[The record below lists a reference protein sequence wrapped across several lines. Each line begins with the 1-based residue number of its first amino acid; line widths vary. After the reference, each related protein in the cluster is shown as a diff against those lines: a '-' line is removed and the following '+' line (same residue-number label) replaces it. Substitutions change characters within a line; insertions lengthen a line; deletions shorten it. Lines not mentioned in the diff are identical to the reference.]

1 LSLSSPP
8 RSLLWVWLLSP
19 CLGLVLFDA
28 LRGTYAS
35 AVPRYAIAGFPAAC
49 LIAAVALGHL
59 GRPTRALFIAV
70 IIVMSLVGVLR
81 LYRADDRSGEPY
93 VQVAALLR
101 REVNDSD
108 VILVHS
114 IPSGV
119 TGIARYLEQAGA
131 SRTGIGF
138 ASWVSQL
145 GRRRVPEDL
154 RALAVGRRRI
164 ILVRVHDVG
173 EPAPEEFWL
182 RQNARLVETK
192 TIQWATVQYFTPA
205 DSVTF
210 FASTAAAPAA
220 GR

>member
-1 LSLSSPP
+1 VRSDPYHSIATPLSLPWDFLSTSAIRGAQPFWDWINAAVFLLLAITSIRKLSLSLSSPP

-81 LYRADDRSGEPY
+81 LYRTDDRSGEPY

-119 TGIARYLEQAGA
+119 TASLVTSSRQALPGPA
-131 SRTGIGF
+131 S
-138 ASWVSQL
+138 ASPPGSVSSDGVAFQ
-145 GRRRVPEDL
+145 
-154 RALAVGRRRI
+154 RI
-164 ILVRVHDVG
+164 
-173 EPAPEEFWL
+173 
-182 RQNARLVETK
+182 
-192 TIQWATVQYFTPA
+192 
-205 DSVTF
+205 
-210 FASTAAAPAA
+210 
-220 GR
+220 